1 MEVSGMSVYT
11 EGAVV
16 EEMTLEDSRA
26 AFGAEV
32 SDRLGITREQFLE
45 ALDRG
50 DYDKTDS
57 EDIIRLYILAPF
69 GR

>member
-1 MEVSGMSVYT
+1 MTVRT

-16 EEMTLEDSRA
+16 EEMTAVESRA
-26 AFGAEV
+26 AFNAEV
-32 SDRLGITREQFLE
+32 SDRLSISGRQFLE
-45 ALDRG
+45 RLDRG

-57 EDIIRLYILAPF
+57 EDVIRLLILAPF

>member
-11 EGAVV
+11 AGAVV

-45 ALDRG
+45 SLDRG
-50 DYDKTDS
+50 DYDETDS
-57 EDIIRLYILAPF
+57 EDIIRLSILAPF